1 MSKARQPV
9 SVAGIEFD
17 ALISES
23 RNYEAS
29 VPEYAVES
37 GVMVSDDIILGS
49 EKLDMTLYLTDTPV
63 TWRGHAGRGRVEAVV
78 QQLEELYY
86 SKSPVTVV
94 TSEKT
99 FASMAITSITISKS
113 FETGYAREIPISFQ
127 KIRVTSAKTTSI
139 PASYGRSGKT
149 QAAAGTANTSGSGS
163 TAGTANTSGSGS
175 TAGTGSSGSSGG
187 KGSKSSILYG
197 AAKGIGLI

>member
-23 RNYEAS
+23 RTYEAS

-86 SKSPVTVV
+86 TKSPVTVV

-99 FASMAITSITISKS
+99 FTSMAIISITISKS

-127 KIRVTSAKTTSI
+127 KIRVTTAKTTSI
-139 PASYGRSGKT
+139 PASYGRSGNT
-149 QAAAGTANTSGSGS
+149 QAAAGTANTSSSGN
-163 TAGTANTSGSGS
+163 TAGNGG
-175 TAGTGSSGSSGG
+175 SGSSGE
-187 KGSKSSILYG
+187 KGSKSSILYS
-197 AAKGIGLI
+197 AAKGIGLIQ

>member
-23 RNYEAS
+23 RTYEAS

-86 SKSPVTVV
+86 TKSPVSVV

-99 FASMAITSITISKS
+99 FTSMAIISITISKS

-127 KIRVTSAKTTSI
+127 KIRVTTAKTTSI
-139 PASYGRSGKT
+139 PASYGRSGNT
-149 QAAAGTANTSGSGS
+149 QAAAGTANTSSSGN
-163 TAGTANTSGSGS
+163 TAGNGG
-175 TAGTGSSGSSGG
+175 SGSSGE
-187 KGSKSSILYG
+187 KGSKSSILYS
-197 AAKGIGLI
+197 AAKGIGLIQ

>member
-23 RNYEAS
+23 RTYEAS

-49 EKLDMTLYLTDTPV
+49 EKLNMTLFLTDTPV

-99 FASMAITSITISKS
+99 FTGMAITSITISKS

-127 KIRVTSAKTTSI
+127 KIRVTTAKTTSI
-139 PASYGRSGKT
+139 PSSYGRSGKT
-149 QAAAGTANTSGSGS
+149 QAAAGTANTSSSGSAAGSGS
-163 TAGTANTSGSGS
+163 SG
-175 TAGTGSSGSSGG
+175 SGSSGG

-197 AAKGIGLI
+197 AAKAIRLIQ

>member
-9 SVAGIEFD
+9 SVAGVEFD

-23 RNYEAS
+23 RTYEAS

-49 EKLDMTLYLTDTPV
+49 EKLDMTLFLTDTPV

-99 FASMAITSITISKS
+99 FTSMAITSITISKS

-127 KIRVTSAKTTSI
+127 KIRVATAKTTSI

-149 QAAAGTANTSGSGS
+149 QAAAGTANTSSSGS
-163 TAGTANTSGSGS
+163 AAGP
-175 TAGTGSSGSSGG
+175 GSSGSSGG
-187 KGSKSSILYG
+187 KESKSSILYN
-197 AAKGIGLI
+197 AAKGIGLIQ

>member
-99 FASMAITSITISKS
+99 FTSMAITSMTISKT
-113 FETGYAREIPISFQ
+113 FENGYAREIPISFQ
-127 KIRVTSAKTTSI
+127 KIRITSAKTTSI
-139 PASYGRSGKT
+139 PLVAQLATEEGISATVIS
-149 QAAAGTANTSGSGS
+149 ANTQKLSEEVYGSMLLGVPN
-163 TAGTANTSGSGS
+163 AQFEQAMDFLR
-175 TAGTGSSGSSGG
+175 
-187 KGSKSSILYG
+187 SIENLQVEE
-197 AAKGIGLI
+197 ASVDVQ

>member
-9 SVAGIEFD
+9 SVDGIEFD

-23 RNYEAS
+23 RSYEAT

-37 GVMVSDDIILGS
+37 GVSVSDDIILGS

-63 TWRGHAGRGRVEAVV
+63 TWREHAGRGRVEAVI

-86 SKSPVTVV
+86 AKSPVTVV

-99 FASMAITSITISKS
+99 FTSMAITSMTISKTV
-113 FETGYAREIPISFQ
+113 ENGYAREIPISFQ
-127 KIRVTSAKTTSI
+127 KIRITSSRTATI
-139 PASYGRSGKT
+139 PSSYGRSGKT
-149 QAAAGTANTSGSGS
+149 QAAAGTANTSSGS
-163 TAGTANTSGSGS
+163 FGSKS
-175 TAGTGSSGSSGG
+175 SSGS

-197 AAKGIGLI
+197 AAKSIGLISRK

>member
-23 RNYEAS
+23 RTYEAS

-49 EKLDMTLYLTDTPV
+49 EKLDMTLFLTDTPV

-99 FASMAITSITISKS
+99 FTSMAITSITISKS

-127 KIRVTSAKTTSI
+127 KIRVATAKTTSI

-149 QAAAGTANTSGSGS
+149 QAAAGTANTSSSGS
-163 TAGTANTSGSGS
+163 AAGP
-175 TAGTGSSGSSGG
+175 GSSGSSGG
-187 KGSKSSILYG
+187 KESKSSILYN
-197 AAKGIGLI
+197 AAKGIGLIQ

>member
-9 SVAGIEFD
+9 SVDGIEFD

-23 RNYEAS
+23 RSYEAT

-37 GVMVSDDIILGS
+37 GVSVSDDIILGS

-63 TWRGHAGRGRVEAVV
+63 TWREHAGRGRVEAVI

-86 SKSPVTVV
+86 AKSPVTVV

-99 FASMAITSITISKS
+99 FTSMAITSMTISKTV
-113 FETGYAREIPISFQ
+113 ENGYAREIPISFQ
-127 KIRVTSAKTTSI
+127 KIRITSARTATI
-139 PASYGRSGKT
+139 PSSYGRSGKT
-149 QAAAGTANTSGSGS
+149 QAAAGTANTSS
-163 TAGTANTSGSGS
+163 
-175 TAGTGSSGSSGG
+175 GSSGSKSSSGS

-197 AAKGIGLI
+197 AAKSIGLISRK

>member
-78 QQLEELYY
+78 QELEELYY

-99 FASMAITSITISKS
+99 FTSMAITSMTISKT
-113 FETGYAREIPISFQ
+113 FENGYAREIPISFQ
-127 KIRVTSAKTTSI
+127 KIRITSAKTTSI
-139 PASYGRSGKT
+139 PASYGRSGKS
-149 QAAAGTANTSGSGS
+149 QAAAGTANTSSGSSGSG
-163 TAGTANTSGSGS
+163 GGSGSGS
-175 TAGTGSSGSSGG
+175 GSGSSSGS
-187 KGSKSSILYG
+187 GSKSSILYS
-197 AAKGIGLI
+197 AAKGMGLLN

>member
-9 SVAGIEFD
+9 SVDGIEFD

-23 RNYEAS
+23 RSYEATI
-29 VPEYAVES
+29 PEYAVES
-37 GVMVSDDIILGS
+37 GVSVSDDIILGS

-63 TWRGHAGRGRVEAVV
+63 TWREHAGRGRVEAVI

-86 SKSPVTVV
+86 AKSPVTVV

-99 FASMAITSITISKS
+99 FTSMAITSMTISKTV
-113 FETGYAREIPISFQ
+113 ENGYAREIPISFQ
-127 KIRVTSAKTTSI
+127 KIRITSARTATI
-139 PASYGRSGKT
+139 PSSYGRSGKT
-149 QAAAGTANTSGSGS
+149 QAAAGTANTSS
-163 TAGTANTSGSGS
+163 
-175 TAGTGSSGSSGG
+175 GSSGSKSSSGS

-197 AAKGIGLI
+197 AAKSIGLISRK

>member
-9 SVAGIEFD
+9 SVDGIEFD

-23 RNYEAS
+23 RSYEAT

-37 GVMVSDDIILGS
+37 GVSVSDDVILGS

-63 TWRGHAGRGRVEAVV
+63 TWREHAGRGRVEAVI

-86 SKSPVTVV
+86 AKSPVTVV

-99 FASMAITSITISKS
+99 FTSMAITSMNISKTV
-113 FETGYAREIPISFQ
+113 ENGYAREIPISFQ
-127 KIRVTSAKTTSI
+127 KIRITSARTAAI
-139 PASYGRSGKT
+139 PSSYGRSGKT
-149 QAAAGTANTSGSGS
+149 QAAAGTANTSS
-163 TAGTANTSGSGS
+163 
-175 TAGTGSSGSSGG
+175 GSSGSKSSSGS

-197 AAKGIGLI
+197 AAKSIGLISRK

>member
-23 RNYEAS
+23 RTYEAN

-49 EKLDMTLYLTDTPV
+49 EKLDMTLFLTDTPV

-99 FASMAITSITISKS
+99 FTSMAITSITISKS

-127 KIRVTSAKTTSI
+127 KIRVTATNTTSI

-163 TAGTANTSGSGS
+163 AAGTR
-175 TAGTGSSGSSGG
+175 SSGSSGR

-197 AAKGIGLI
+197 AAKGIGLIK

>member
-1 MSKARQPV
+1 MAKARQPV

-23 RNYEAS
+23 RSYEAS
-29 VPEYAVES
+29 VPQYAVES
-37 GVMVSDDIILGS
+37 GVSVSDDILLGA

-63 TWRGHAGRGRVEAVV
+63 TWRNHAGQGRVESVI

-86 SKSPVTVV
+86 AKTPVTVV

-99 FASMAITSITISKS
+99 FTSMAITGMTISKTL
-113 FETGYAREIPISFQ
+113 EMGYAREIPISFQ
-127 KIRVTSAKTTSI
+127 KIRVTTARTATI
-139 PASYGRSGKT
+139 PAAYGRSGRS
-149 QAAAGTANTSGSGS
+149 QAAAGTANTS
-163 TAGTANTSGSGS
+163 TSGSSGK
-175 TAGTGSSGSSGG
+175 TGSSGK

-197 AAKGIGLI
+197 AAKAIGLIH

>member
-9 SVAGIEFD
+9 SVDGIEFD

-23 RNYEAS
+23 RSYEAT

-37 GVMVSDDIILGS
+37 GVSVSDDVILGS

-63 TWRGHAGRGRVEAVV
+63 TWREHAGRGRVEAVI

-86 SKSPVTVV
+86 AKSPVTVV

-99 FASMAITSITISKS
+99 FTSMAITSMTISKTV
-113 FETGYAREIPISFQ
+113 ENGYAREIPISFQ
-127 KIRVTSAKTTSI
+127 KIRITSARTATI
-139 PASYGRSGKT
+139 PSSYGRSGKT
-149 QAAAGTANTSGSGS
+149 QAAAGTANTSS
-163 TAGTANTSGSGS
+163 
-175 TAGTGSSGSSGG
+175 GSSGSKSSSGS

-197 AAKGIGLI
+197 AAKSIGLISRK

>member
-1 MSKARQPV
+1 MPKARQPV

-23 RNYEAS
+23 RSYEAT

-37 GVMVSDDIILGS
+37 GVSVSDDIILGS
-49 EKLDMTLYLTDTPV
+49 ETLDMTLYLTDTPV
-63 TWRGHAGRGRVEAVV
+63 TWRGHAGRGRVEAVA

-99 FASMAITSITISKS
+99 FTSMAITSITISKT
-113 FETGYAREIPISFQ
+113 FENGYAREIPISFQ
-127 KIRVTSAKTTSI
+127 KIRITSAKTTSI
-139 PASYGRSGKT
+139 PTSYGRSGKT
-149 QAAAGTANTSGSGS
+149 QAAAGTANMSNGSSGSGS
-163 TAGTANTSGSGS
+163 GYGSGSSSGSGR
-175 TAGTGSSGSSGG
+175 
-187 KGSKSSILYG
+187 KSSILYG
-197 AAKGIGLI
+197 VAKSVGLIS

>member
-23 RNYEAS
+23 RSYEAT

-37 GVMVSDDIILGS
+37 GVSVSDDIILGS

-99 FASMAITSITISKS
+99 FTSMAITSMTISKT
-113 FETGYAREIPISFQ
+113 FENGYAREIPISLQ
-127 KIRVTSAKTTSI
+127 KIRITSAKTTSI

-149 QAAAGTANTSGSGS
+149 QAAAGTANTSNGNAGSG
-163 TAGTANTSGSGS
+163 GSGSGS
-175 TAGTGSSGSSGG
+175 GTGSSSGS
-187 KGSKSSILYG
+187 GSKSSILYG
-197 AAKGIGLI
+197 AAKGMGLLN

>member
-1 MSKARQPV
+1 MPKARQPV

-17 ALISES
+17 ALISEN
-23 RNYEAS
+23 RTYEANI
-29 VPEYAVES
+29 PEYAVES

-49 EKLDMTLYLTDTPV
+49 EKLDMTLFLTDTPV

-78 QQLEELYY
+78 QRLEELYY

-99 FASMAITSITISKS
+99 FTSMAITSMTISKT
-113 FETGYAREIPISFQ
+113 FENGYAREIPISFQ
-127 KIRVTSAKTTSI
+127 KIRVTAAKTTSI

-149 QAAAGTANTSGSGS
+149 QAAAGTANTSGGRS
-163 TAGTANTSGSGS
+163 TAGSGSSGSGS
-175 TAGTGSSGSSGG
+175 SSK

-197 AAKGIGLI
+197 AAKGIGLIR

>member
-9 SVAGIEFD
+9 SVDGIEFD

-23 RNYEAS
+23 RSYEAT

-37 GVMVSDDIILGS
+37 GVSVSDDIILGS

-63 TWRGHAGRGRVEAVV
+63 TWREHAGRGRVEAVI

-86 SKSPVTVV
+86 AKTPVTVV

-99 FASMAITSITISKS
+99 FTSMAITSMTISKTV
-113 FETGYAREIPISFQ
+113 ENGYAREIPISFQ
-127 KIRVTSAKTTSI
+127 KIRITSARTTTI
-139 PASYGRSGKT
+139 PSSYGRSGKT
-149 QAAAGTANTSGSGS
+149 QAAAGTANTSSGS
-163 TAGTANTSGSGS
+163 SGSK
-175 TAGTGSSGSSGG
+175 GSSGG

-197 AAKGIGLI
+197 AAKSIGLISRK